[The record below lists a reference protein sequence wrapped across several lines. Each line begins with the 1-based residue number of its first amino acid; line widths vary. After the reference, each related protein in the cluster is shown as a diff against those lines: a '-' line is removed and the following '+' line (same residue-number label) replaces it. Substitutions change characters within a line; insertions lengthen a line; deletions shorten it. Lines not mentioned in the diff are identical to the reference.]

1 MQTKRFGLCAALS
14 AAALLLLAGCA
25 GSGSTAAPTLTVESS
40 YPLQYAKQ
48 FTVDECA
55 GGYELITIADSQY
68 LVVPQGAAVPE
79 DLPQGTTVL
88 QQPIEN
94 IYLVST
100 SAMDPIISLGA
111 LDSIALSGT
120 KADGWYLP
128 EAKAAMQ
135 AGQIAYA
142 GKYSAPDYEKILA
155 ANCGLAIENTMIY
168 HTPEVKEQLEKFG
181 IPVLVERSSYESHP
195 LGRLEWIRLYGVLFD
210 KEEEA
215 DSFYEAELEKLEP
228 IMKKESCNVTVA
240 FFSVTANGT
249 ISVRKSNDYVA
260 QMIALSG
267 GTYVPEQLAG
277 EEENALSTMN
287 IQMEDFYA
295 DAKNAD
301 ILIYNSTIEGEISTL
316 EELKQKNALFADF
329 QAVQDGNV
337 YCTTNNF
344 FQKSTAIGDFMEDLN
359 KIIRNTDTEEAGYLK
374 KLR

>member
-48 FTVDECA
+48 FTVDECT

-68 LVVPQGAAVPE
+68 LMVPQGAAVPE

-142 GKYSAPDYEKILA
+142 GKYSAPDYETILA
-155 ANCGLAIENTMIY
+155 SGCGLAIENTMIY

>member
-1 MQTKRFGLCAALS
+1 MEEGDIL
-14 AAALLLLAGCA
+14 
-25 GSGSTAAPTLTVESS
+25 
-40 YPLQYAKQ
+40 
-48 FTVDECA
+48 
-55 GGYELITIADSQY
+55 
-68 LVVPQGAAVPE
+68 
-79 DLPQGTTVL
+79 
-88 QQPIEN
+88 
-94 IYLVST
+94 
-100 SAMDPIISLGA
+100 
-111 LDSIALSGT
+111 
-120 KADGWYLP
+120 
-128 EAKAAMQ
+128 
-135 AGQIAYA
+135 YA
-142 GKYSAPDYEKILA
+142 GKYSAPDYELILDEGC
-155 ANCGLAIENTMIY
+155 NLAIENTMIY
-168 HTPEVKEQLEKFG
+168 HNPEVKEKLEELG

>member
-1 MQTKRFGLCAALS
+1 M
-14 AAALLLLAGCA
+14 
-25 GSGSTAAPTLTVESS
+25 
-40 YPLQYAKQ
+40 
-48 FTVDECA
+48 
-55 GGYELITIADSQY
+55 
-68 LVVPQGAAVPE
+68 
-79 DLPQGTTVL
+79 
-88 QQPIEN
+88 
-94 IYLVST
+94 
-100 SAMDPIISLGA
+100 
-111 LDSIALSGT
+111 
-120 KADGWYLP
+120 
-128 EAKAAMQ
+128 
-135 AGQIAYA
+135 
-142 GKYSAPDYEKILA
+142 
-155 ANCGLAIENTMIY
+155 
-168 HTPEVKEQLEKFG
+168 
-181 IPVLVERSSYESHP
+181 ERSSYESHP

-359 KIIRNTDTEEAGYLK
+359 KIFQNTDTEEAGYLK

>member
-1 MQTKRFGLCAALS
+1 
-14 AAALLLLAGCA
+14 
-25 GSGSTAAPTLTVESS
+25 
-40 YPLQYAKQ
+40 
-48 FTVDECA
+48 
-55 GGYELITIADSQY
+55 
-68 LVVPQGAAVPE
+68 
-79 DLPQGTTVL
+79 
-88 QQPIEN
+88 
-94 IYLVST
+94 
-100 SAMDPIISLGA
+100 
-111 LDSIALSGT
+111 
-120 KADGWYLP
+120 
-128 EAKAAMQ
+128 
-135 AGQIAYA
+135 
-142 GKYSAPDYEKILA
+142 
-155 ANCGLAIENTMIY
+155 
-168 HTPEVKEQLEKFG
+168 
-181 IPVLVERSSYESHP
+181 
-195 LGRLEWIRLYGVLFD
+195 
-210 KEEEA
+210 
-215 DSFYEAELEKLEP
+215 
-228 IMKKESCNVTVA
+228 MKKESCNVTVA

-316 EELKQKNALFADF
+316 EELKQKNALFGDF

-359 KIIRNTDTEEAGYLK
+359 MIFQDTEIEEAGYLK

>member
-1 MQTKRFGLCAALS
+1 M
-14 AAALLLLAGCA
+14 
-25 GSGSTAAPTLTVESS
+25 
-40 YPLQYAKQ
+40 
-48 FTVDECA
+48 
-55 GGYELITIADSQY
+55 
-68 LVVPQGAAVPE
+68 
-79 DLPQGTTVL
+79 
-88 QQPIEN
+88 
-94 IYLVST
+94 
-100 SAMDPIISLGA
+100 
-111 LDSIALSGT
+111 
-120 KADGWYLP
+120 
-128 EAKAAMQ
+128 
-135 AGQIAYA
+135 
-142 GKYSAPDYEKILA
+142 
-155 ANCGLAIENTMIY
+155 
-168 HTPEVKEQLEKFG
+168 
-181 IPVLVERSSYESHP
+181 ERSSYESHP

-295 DAKNAD
+295 DA
-301 ILIYNSTIEGEISTL
+301 
-316 EELKQKNALFADF
+316 
-329 QAVQDGNV
+329 NV